1 MVYNLTMQNI
11 TLNIIGQRIL
21 ADILKEKEDII
32 NMNILFFENLDDYLK
47 NVKDNTIKNILITHL
62 SNFESIEQP
71 NFKFDNPIFY
81 LTSKKNN
88 IKVKK
93 KLQKYELIYYP
104 FNLKNFIEKINL
116 SYIKSKF
123 VINSKVKL
131 LNYTINL
138 NTREITAGRNKL
150 KLTEREKDFLL
161 FLNNSKKPQTI
172 RNILESVWGY
182 SKRVETHTV
191 ETHVHR
197 LRKKFLDSFKDN
209 NFIKNNKNGYFI

>member
-1 MVYNLTMQNI
+1 MKNI

-32 NMNILFFENLDDYLK
+32 KMNILFFENLGDYLK
-47 NVKDNTIKNILITHL
+47 NIKDNIIKNIVVTHF
-62 SNFESIEQP
+62 SNFESIEQS
-71 NFKFDNPIFY
+71 NFKIDNPIFY

-88 IKVKK
+88 IKVKT
-93 KLQKYELIYYP
+93 KLQRYELIYCP

-116 SYIKSKF
+116 TYIKSKF

-138 NTREITAGRNKL
+138 NTREIIAGQNKL

-161 FLNNSKKPQTI
+161 FLKNSKKPQTI

-182 SKRVETHTV
+182 SKGIETHTV

-197 LRKKFLDSFKDN
+197 LRKKFLDSFNNN
-209 NFIKNNKNGYFI
+209 NFIKNNKKGYYI

>member
-1 MVYNLTMQNI
+1 MKNI

-21 ADILKEKEDII
+21 ADVLKEKEDII
-32 NMNILFFENLDDYLK
+32 KMNILFFENLGDYLK
-47 NVKDNTIKNILITHL
+47 NIKDNIIKNIVVTHF
-62 SNFESIEQP
+62 SNFESIEQS
-71 NFKFDNPIFY
+71 NFKIDNPIFY

-88 IKVKK
+88 IKVKT
-93 KLQKYELIYYP
+93 KLQRYELIYCP

-116 SYIKSKF
+116 TYIKSQF

-138 NTREITAGRNKL
+138 NTREIITGQNKL

-161 FLNNSKKPQTI
+161 FLKNSKKPQTI

-182 SKRVETHTV
+182 SKGIETHTV

-197 LRKKFLDSFKDN
+197 LRKKFLDSFNNN
-209 NFIKNNKNGYFI
+209 NFIKNNKKGYYI

>member
-1 MVYNLTMQNI
+1 MKNI

-21 ADILKEKEDII
+21 ADVLKEKEDII
-32 NMNILFFENLDDYLK
+32 KMNILFFENLGDYLK
-47 NVKDNTIKNILITHL
+47 NIKDNIIKNIVVTHL
-62 SNFESIEQP
+62 SNFESIEQS
-71 NFKFDNPIFY
+71 NFKIDNPIFY

-88 IKVKK
+88 INVKT
-93 KLQKYELIYYP
+93 KLQRYELIYCP

-116 SYIKSKF
+116 AYIKSKF
-123 VINSKVKL
+123 VINSKVEL

-138 NTREITAGRNKL
+138 NTREIITGQNKL

-161 FLNNSKKPQTI
+161 FLKNSKKPQTI

-182 SKRVETHTV
+182 SKGIETHTV

-197 LRKKFLDSFKDN
+197 LRKKFLNSFNDN
-209 NFIKNNKNGYFI
+209 NFIKNNKKGYYI

>member
-1 MVYNLTMQNI
+1 MKNI

-21 ADILKEKEDII
+21 ADVLKEKEDII
-32 NMNILFFENLDDYLK
+32 KMNILFFENLGDYLK
-47 NVKDNTIKNILITHL
+47 NIKDNIIKNIVVTHF
-62 SNFESIEQP
+62 SNFESIEQS
-71 NFKFDNPIFY
+71 NFKIDNPIFY

-88 IKVKK
+88 INVKT
-93 KLQKYELIYYP
+93 KLQRYELIYCP

-116 SYIKSKF
+116 TYMKSKF

-138 NTREITAGRNKL
+138 NTREIITGQNKL

-161 FLNNSKKPQTI
+161 FLKNSKKPQTI

-182 SKRVETHTV
+182 SKGIETHTV

-197 LRKKFLDSFKDN
+197 LRKKFLNSFNDN
-209 NFIKNNKNGYFI
+209 NFIKNNKKGYYI

>member
-1 MVYNLTMQNI
+1 MKNI

-21 ADILKEKEDII
+21 ADVLKEKEDII
-32 NMNILFFENLDDYLK
+32 KMNILFFENLGDYLK
-47 NVKDNTIKNILITHL
+47 NIKDNIIKNIVVTQL
-62 SNFESIEQP
+62 SNFELIEQS
-71 NFKFDNPIFY
+71 NFKIDNPIFY

-88 IKVKK
+88 INVKT
-93 KLQKYELIYYP
+93 KLQRYELIYCP

-116 SYIKSKF
+116 TYMKSKF

-138 NTREITAGRNKL
+138 NTREIITGQNKL

-161 FLNNSKKPQTI
+161 FLKNSKKPQTI

-182 SKRVETHTV
+182 SKGIETHTV

-197 LRKKFLDSFKDN
+197 LRKKFLDSFNNN
-209 NFIKNNKNGYFI
+209 NFIKNNKKGYYI